1 MQLIPLACVAVTG
14 LMSATALGQDSP
26 FALAR
31 QVTGSVTIDPSFSP
45 DGARMVYITAVA
57 GVQQLFIAKPDGS
70 DAKQVTH
77 DAFDHEDPAWSP
89 DGKAIAFVSYAD
101 GGQVISVMAID
112 GSGVK
117 ALTSKEV
124 HAIHPNW
131 TPDGRSLLYCTTDDL
146 DPPRKNAADI
156 FRIEIASKQVT
167 KLTTAGINTYPRP
180 SPDGRR
186 IAFRKIIDEVN
197 SEVFVMDAD
206 GSNAQNLTNDPAY
219 DGWPAWSPDG
229 TKIAFASNRRGNHRI
244 YVMDADGKNVLPIVH
259 DEGRAT
265 APTWTPDG
273 SSVYFPICARKD
285 GVAGCEIFSA
295 KFLSGQDPKLVQ

>member
-1 MQLIPLACVAVTG
+1 
-14 LMSATALGQDSP
+14 
-26 FALAR
+26 
-31 QVTGSVTIDPSFSP
+31 
-45 DGARMVYITAVA
+45 
-57 GVQQLFIAKPDGS
+57 
-70 DAKQVTH
+70 
-77 DAFDHEDPAWSP
+77 
-89 DGKAIAFVSYAD
+89 
-101 GGQVISVMAID
+101 MAID

-131 TPDGRSLLYCTTDDL
+131 TPDGRSLLYCRRMIST
-146 DPPRKNAADI
+146 RRERNAADI

-167 KLTTAGINTYPRP
+167 RAHDRRHQHLSRP

-206 GSNAQNLTNDPAY
+206 GSNRAEPDERPAY

-295 KFLSGQDPKLVQ
+295 KFLSGQDAQLVQ

>member
-1 MQLIPLACVAVTG
+1 MRMISLACAAASVFLPAV
-14 LMSATALGQDSP
+14 ALGQDSP
-26 FALAR
+26 FGFAR
-31 QVTGSVTIDPSFSP
+31 QVTGSITIDPSFSP
-45 DGARMVYITAVA
+45 DGAQMVYITAVA

-70 DAKQVTH
+70 EPRQISH

-89 DGKAIAFVSYAD
+89 DGKSIAFVSYAD
-101 GGQVISVMAID
+101 AGQVISVMAID
-112 GSGVK
+112 GGGVQ
-117 ALTSKEV
+117 ALTSKNV

-131 TPDGRSLLYCTTDDL
+131 TPDSKSLLYCTTDDL

-156 FRIEIASKQVT
+156 FSIEVASRQVT

-180 SPDGRR
+180 SPDGKR

-206 GSNAQNLTNDPAY
+206 GSNPQNLTNDPAY

-229 TKIAFASNRRGNHRI
+229 RKLAFASNRRGNHRI
-244 YVMDADGKNVLPIVH
+244 YVMDADGKNVIPIVH

-265 APTWTPDG
+265 APIWTPDG
-273 SSVYFPICARKD
+273 SSVFFPICARKD
-285 GVAGCEIFSA
+285 GIAGCEIFSA
-295 KFLSGQDPKLVQ
+295 KVLSGQDAKLVQ